1 MNERAFYP
9 YSLLLYHFRSLERA
23 KEAVSLYRKKGFSAY
38 WVKVELSNGLW
49 YRVFV
54 GYFEGR
60 EGAEGFRKEHGLR
73 DAMVKR
79 TAYATLVNTF
89 QSRDELGGRMQ
100 FLEDLGYSPYTIED
114 NMGVF
119 RLYVGTFITQE
130 GAEKQREELASKGI
144 QSQVVER

>member
-1 MNERAFYP
+1 V
-9 YSLLLYHFRSLERA
+9 
-23 KEAVSLYRKKGFSAY
+23 VSLYSKKGFPAY

-60 EGAEGFRKEHGLR
+60 EQAEGFRKDHGLR

-79 TAYATLVNTF
+79 TAYATLINTY
-89 QSRDELGGRMQ
+89 QSRDELGVRVQ
-100 FLEDLGYSPYTIED
+100 FLEDLGYSPYAIQD
-114 NMGVF
+114 HMGVF
-119 RLYVGTFITQE
+119 RLYVGTFITRE
-130 GAEKQREELASKGI
+130 GAEKQRQELESRGI